1 MCHARSLEGRVCY
14 RCPKQASISRFKCS
28 NLFWGNQQ
36 LRMVWS
42 NATRSVMNDANA
54 KSSTVPLKKLHVASV
69 SPFQGNQEITTQVP
83 QRIFS
88 PSIAS
93 HFHVLQV
100 GLFWLHPSYFS
111 FISSLN
117 TTRSPRFGCHTNTNK
132 NNPAPFCRGRFSRWV
147 TMVILDRRLPVV
159 FTVLI
164 KCPPRHSTRKDDQDE
179 FHHLLRW
186 IRPKMQKCWC
196 LLFFFGHGVMVMPL
210 YILYRSSWK

>member
-1 MCHARSLEGRVCY
+1 MVKCHQVSDEWCQCKIIDCAFEKNMHEAG
-14 RCPKQASISRFKCS
+14 F
-28 NLFWGNQQ
+28 
-36 LRMVWS
+36 
-42 NATRSVMNDANA
+42 
-54 KSSTVPLKKLHVASV
+54 
-69 SPFQGNQEITTQVP
+69 SPFLGNQEITTQVP

-196 LLFFFGHGVMVMPL
+196 LLFFFGHGVMVMPS